1 MKEPNTNRYRKYNP
15 LTLYVHF
22 PWCIKKCPYCDFNSH
37 QLTSKGVPEADYVSA
52 LMQDLKKS
60 QELINGRTVEHIFLG
75 GGTPSLFSADAI
87 LKIFDF
93 IFSLVK
99 VDARAEITM
108 EVNPGSLDIN
118 KVKEF
123 RNAGV
128 NRLSIGVQSFNNRH
142 LRTLG
147 RTHSAENAQLAVET
161 AKKYFD
167 NINVDLMYALPGQ
180 TKKELNS
187 DLRKIIQA
195 DINHVSIYQLT
206 VEPHTYFWKN
216 RPNLPNDELALQMEE
231 IIMDVINKEGFKQY
245 EISGFAKEN
254 FESRHNINYW
264 KFGDYLGLGA
274 GAHSKISDYNGTVR
288 IEKPKSP
295 KLYMVDVFNQNT
307 NEKKIIVSKDD
318 LPAEFMMNALRL
330 KDGFQLCLFRQRTGL
345 EVNLIQ
351 DTINRAV
358 EKGLLELTEDKVKPT
373 RRGFLFLNN
382 LIEMFIS

>member
-295 KLYMVDVFNQNT
+295 KLYMVDVFNENT